1 MVMLRTTETLCS
13 TTSGVTMPTPSH
25 LWQWPEPCTRSPR
38 MFCAQPPHSGH
49 PCCARPKSSEALVS
63 TEGARNVAKK
73 KPLPP
78 QWVHLPEP
86 SHVVHV
92 LGCLASQ
99 SWWSCAAFRRLSSSS
114 CLSLSSCSRR
124 SLCFFSSSARWRC
137 WSSSC
142 CRRRLASRS
151 SRLLLF
157 SSSRICCSRRC
168 FSASAWSMTHCS
180 FALFCLQRPLPP
192 TRSIWLSGWTSLTS
206 AAPGAAWA
214 RRPRSVLYC
223 RRL

>member
-1 MVMLRTTETLCS
+1 
-13 TTSGVTMPTPSH
+13 MPTPSQLRH
-25 LWQWPEPCTRSPR
+25 LPEPCTRSPR
-38 MFCAQPPHSGH
+38 MFWAQPPHSGH

-142 CRRRLASRS
+142 CFRRTASRS
-151 SRLLLF
+151 SALLF
-157 SSSRICCSRRC
+157 LSASRPSRSRRC
-168 FSASAWSMTHCS
+168 LSASARSRAHCS
-180 FALFCLQRPLPP
+180 FALLCLQRPLPP
-192 TRSIWLSGWTSLTS
+192 SRSVWVTGWQAVL
-206 AAPGAAWA
+206 AA
-214 RRPRSVLYC
+214 RRSLGSGPR
-223 RRL
+223 RRRSWLH